1 MLKVKLLV
9 QRTILIPKTSDME
22 HIQFLMMVILGI
34 ILTVVLI
41 RITMDGALFKGILLQ
56 WLMTQRQK
64 LLNTKNNLLI
74 NNMNFCA
81 NLSRENKWIFVLLST
96 LMINAYLSCNDHPYQ
111 IQFLMK
117 NQELSE
123 KINFKFYNL
132 INRNKLKVD
141 FNFLNFYVYMFFF
154 IK

>member
-9 QRTILIPKTSDME
+9 QHTILILKISDME

-34 ILTVVLI
+34 IPTVVLI
-41 RITMDGALFKGILLQ
+41 RITMDGVSLKGILLQ

-64 LLNTKNNLLI
+64 LLNTKNSLLI

-81 NLSRENKWIFVLLST
+81 SLFRENKWIFVLLST
-96 LMINAYLSCNDHPYQ
+96 LMINVYLSCNDHPYL

-117 NQELSE
+117 NRELSE
-123 KINFKFYNL
+123 KINFKFYN
-132 INRNKLKVD
+132 
-141 FNFLNFYVYMFFF
+141 
-154 IK
+154 

>member
-9 QRTILIPKTSDME
+9 QHTILIPKTSDME

-41 RITMDGALFKGILLQ
+41 RITMDGALFKEILLQ
-56 WLMTQRQK
+56 WLMIQRQK
-64 LLNTKNNLLI
+64 LLNTKNSLLI

-81 NLSRENKWIFVLLST
+81 SLFQENKWIFVLPST
-96 LMINAYLSCNDHPYQ
+96 LMINVYLSCNDHPIL

-117 NQELSE
+117 KELSQ

-132 INRNKLKVD
+132 ININKLKVD
-141 FNFLNFYVYMFFF
+141 FNFKFF
-154 IK
+154 IYICFFA